1 MNESIIQTAFVM
13 EVIGDYFSR
22 STPDKKRY
30 EVVELSWW
38 DK

>member
-1 MNESIIQTAFVM
+1 MNEAIIQTALAM
-13 EVIGDYFSR
+13 EVIGDYFSQTR
-22 STPDKKRY
+22 PDRTRY